1 MNIFNST
8 LVLSFMML
16 GSLNNINEFNT
27 GKIGSFINAV
37 FFGVLTFQI
46 FFALEKDVNTEFFDE
61 MQ

>member
-27 GKIGSFINAV
+27 GKIGSFIYAV
-37 FFGVLTFQI
+37 FFGVLTF
-46 FFALEKDVNTEFFDE
+46 
-61 MQ
+61 